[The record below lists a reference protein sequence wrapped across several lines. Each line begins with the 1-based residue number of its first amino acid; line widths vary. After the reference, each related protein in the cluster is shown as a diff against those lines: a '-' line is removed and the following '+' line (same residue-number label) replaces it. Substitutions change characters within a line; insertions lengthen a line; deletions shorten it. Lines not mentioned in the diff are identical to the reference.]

1 MWIYEDNRTL
11 KVEGLN
17 ARCAG
22 EPHIRPTPYD
32 LPLPSLCLLLSAFCL
47 LLLSAFCFLPS
58 AYCSP
63 ARGLYEVRE
72 IKPGIYVLV
81 PEDVVDTDGDPQ
93 FSRRANAGFIVTPE
107 GAAVVNTMNT
117 PFRARDLL
125 YEIRRLTDQPVRY
138 VINTDAHPDIVL
150 GNEVFVAEK
159 SAIIATMPA
168 AEEMRDYAADL
179 ARRLAQDENWRLQ
192 SRMRGIHP
200 TPPTHTFDTE
210 MRLKLAGEEIR
221 IVRLSGGHSEGDA
234 VVHFPRQR
242 VVFMGHLFEHG
253 FFPRLSSCDVRRWI
267 EILRELESWDVDVYV
282 PARGPTGGKKEVA
295 AFRQFLEWLWNEVA
309 ARAAQGKSVGD
320 VKRELKL
327 TETYRWSAR
336 DLAPRAIEEVY
347 QQIMREMP
355 EPSASAVPAGSVTG
369 ATPAGPSN

>member
-1 MWIYEDNRTL
+1 MWIF
-11 KVEGLN
+11 EGGRESNPQAPGLRG
-17 ARCAG
+17 ASCR
-22 EPHIRPTPYD
+22 
-32 LPLPSLCLLLSAFCL
+32 LSSAVCL
-47 LLLSAFCFLPS
+47 LLLSALCVQPP

-63 ARGLYEVRE
+63 ARGLYEIRE

-107 GAAVVNTMNT
+107 GTAVVNTMNT

-125 YEIRRLTDQPVRY
+125 YEIRRVTDLPVRY
-138 VINTDAHPDIVL
+138 VIDTDSHADIVL

-159 SAIIATMPA
+159 SAIIATTPA

-179 ARRLAQDENWRLQ
+179 ARRLAQEEGWRLQ

-200 TPPTHTFDTE
+200 TPPTQTFGTE
-210 MRLKLAGEEIR
+210 MRLKLGGEEIR
-221 IVRLSGGHSEGDA
+221 VVRLSGGHSAGDA
-234 VVHFPRQR
+234 VVYLPRQKL
-242 VVFMGHLFEHG
+242 VFAGHLFESG
-253 FFPRLSSCDVRRWI
+253 FFPRLDSSNVHRWI
-267 EILRELESWDVDVYV
+267 EILKELESWDVEVYV
-282 PARGPTGGKKEVA
+282 PARGPVGGKKEVA
-295 AFRQFLEWLWNEVA
+295 EFRQFLAWLWNEVA
-309 ARAAQGKSVGD
+309 TRAAQGKTASD

-347 QQIMREMP
+347 QQIMRERP
-355 EPSASAVPAGSVTG
+355 
-369 ATPAGPSN
+369 ATPAPATSADHGTGTLPEAPNE